1 MSEIDWSVV
10 SAITSAVAAI
20 SAIVAPVITAVF
32 TLRSQ
37 ERMKKQELYSPR
49 VYDALA
55 EMSEAYSSLIRKDYS
70 GEDMDT
76 VYMRAL
82 EKFSHFTASC
92 YKVMALIPDEDIH
105 GKISKLLMD
114 QQTVYPSVL
123 HDAAFLEIMA
133 DINASLHSG
142 KIKAWF
148 RKKRLAKQSSKGTQ

>member
-37 ERMKKQELYSPR
+37 ERIKKQELYSPR

-55 EMSEAYSSLIRKDYS
+55 EMSEAYSSLIRKDCS
-70 GEDMDT
+70 GDDT
-76 VYMRAL
+76 DAVYARGY
-82 EKFSHFTASC
+82 ERFGHFTASC
-92 YKVMALIPDEDIH
+92 YKVMALIP
-105 GKISKLLMD
+105 GAAF
-114 QQTVYPSVL
+114 PSVW
-123 HDAAFLEIMA
+123 HDTAFLEIMS

-142 KIKAWF
+142 KLKVWL
-148 RKKRLAKQSSKGTQ
+148 RKRKLTKQSSKVSQ

>member
-37 ERMKKQELYSPR
+37 ERIKKQELYSPR

-70 GEDMDT
+70 GDDSNA
-76 VYMRAL
+76 VYARGY
-82 EKFSHFTASC
+82 ERFGHFTASC

-105 GKISKLLMD
+105 SKISALLMD
-114 QQTVYPSVL
+114 RQTAFPSAW
-123 HDAAFLEIMA
+123 HDTAFLEIMS

-142 KIKAWF
+142 KLKVWL
-148 RKKRLAKQSSKGTQ
+148 RKRKLTKRSSKGSQ